1 MYTLFHQIG
10 KIHYMDESPPLSFMM
25 ELTTPISWTRIM
37 DLLPF
42 VDLEDYEELDMKMKL
57 EQELSTTE
65 SYSSNHPLKHSS
77 KRKRQVEQ
85 QCISFES
92 VEVSTSANDS
102 VNGNVCA
109 AHNTQ

>member
-25 ELTTPISWTRIM
+25 ELSTPISWTRIM
-37 DLLPF
+37 DPRPF

-65 SYSSNHPLKHSS
+65 SYSSNNPLKHSS
-77 KRKRQVEQ
+77 QRKGQVGQ